1 MNPFSVFDY
10 NNLLNEP
17 KNAFNQALAH
27 KLTSFLN
34 VIKNDDVLGALPI
47 EEFVTSSGSK
57 ATTVVS
63 ELYPKVT
70 AGIQVGSGNQ
80 NLFHSVLH
88 AFTESWDEINK

>member
-1 MNPFSVFDY
+1 MIGS
-10 NNLLNEP
+10 
-17 KNAFNQALAH
+17 
-27 KLTSFLN
+27 
-34 VIKNDDVLGALPI
+34 LPI
-47 EEFVTSSGSK
+47 EEFIVSSGTK

-88 AFTESWDEINK
+88 AFTESWNEINK